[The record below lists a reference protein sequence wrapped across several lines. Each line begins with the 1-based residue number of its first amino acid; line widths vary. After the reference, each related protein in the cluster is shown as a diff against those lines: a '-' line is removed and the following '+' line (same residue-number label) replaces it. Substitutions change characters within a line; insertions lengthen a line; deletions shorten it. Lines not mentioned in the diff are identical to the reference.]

1 MDSAAHGTPE
11 RVRDPDED
19 DYDLLT
25 FNEAGIRLAEQIAE
39 VEAALSAAVG
49 DEGDTARLRT
59 RLHDLREARDRN
71 SPRRLDPGAFK
82 DFFGYEPGRRDRR

>member
-1 MDSAAHGTPE
+1 MDSAGHGSPQ
-11 RVRDPDED
+11 RVKDPDED

-49 DEGDTARLRT
+49 DEADNARLRT
-59 RLHDLREARDRN
+59 RLEDLREARDRN

-82 DFFGYEPGRRDRR
+82 DFFGYEPGRRGTR